1 MFPTFDV
8 PPQHAETV
16 GARKA
21 RRAKE
26 DDAGRRSSTAT
37 SQSSGSTH
45 SATAN
50 SGKSRAGEKS
60 GGFGWFGKSN
70 KKGVQEIS
78 TLPSVKKLPPPL
90 QEPVPDI
97 EPFPPTAPL
106 PPPQQDSHRRPSDR
120 SQSDTLSLHPERFP
134 ASLDLRSLPSH
145 PPTGALPQPPSPGLL
160 SLPGMWCIYRCFFI
174 FSVIC
179 RLQRGSPNVAIQV
192 HERSTVDQ
200 RCPCT

>member
-21 RRAKE
+21 RRARE

-45 SATAN
+45 SVAAN
-50 SGKSRAGEKS
+50 PGKSRAGEKS
-60 GGFGWFGKSN
+60 GGFGWFGKSS

-78 TLPSVKKLPPPL
+78 TLPSVKKSPPPL
-90 QEPVPDI
+90 EEPVPDI

-106 PPPQQDSHRRPSDR
+106 PPPPQQHAHRRPSDR
-120 SQSDTLSLHPERFP
+120 SQHDTQSLHPERFP
-134 ASLDLRSLPSH
+134 APLDMRKLPSH

-160 SLPGMWCIYRCFFI
+160 SLPGMWCTEYFFL
-174 FSVIC
+174 S
-179 RLQRGSPNVAIQV
+179 GSAHRNVAVSMAQSRPTSDRRGINSV
-192 HERSTVDQ
+192 E
-200 RCPCT
+200 